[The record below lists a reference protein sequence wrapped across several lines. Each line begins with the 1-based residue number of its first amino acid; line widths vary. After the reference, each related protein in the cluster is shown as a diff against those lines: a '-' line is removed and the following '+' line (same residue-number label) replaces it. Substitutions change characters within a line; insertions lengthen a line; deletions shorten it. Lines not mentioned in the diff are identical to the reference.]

1 MKLKNKIDI
10 QIKESM
16 LNKNKS
22 RLIALRAIKSAIL
35 LSEKSG
41 EKADLDEIKLLM
53 KNTSPFNLD
62 QCSLSNDL
70 WPDFINKIGF
80 IKANLA
86 VRQSLDLQRMQG
98 STSTLPVLILETC
111 GTALVNSDAVK
122 TYIGL
127 SYLEQGMVL
136 IFSSKL
142 NAIQLLRDN

>member
-1 MKLKNKIDI
+1 
-10 QIKESM
+10 
-16 LNKNKS
+16 
-22 RLIALRAIKSAIL
+22 
-35 LSEKSG
+35 
-41 EKADLDEIKLLM
+41 M
-53 KNTSPFNLD
+53 KNTSHFNLD

-70 WPDFINKIGF
+70 WPNFINKIGF
-80 IKANLA
+80 INAKLA

-111 GTALVNSDAVK
+111 GTALVNSHAVK

-136 IFSSKL
+136 IFSTKL

>member
-1 MKLKNKIDI
+1 MIDY
-10 QIKESM
+10 
-16 LNKNKS
+16 
-22 RLIALRAIKSAIL
+22 
-35 LSEKSG
+35 
-41 EKADLDEIKLLM
+41 
-53 KNTSPFNLD
+53 SPFNLD
-62 QCSLSNDL
+62 ECYLSNDL
-70 WPDFINKIGF
+70 WPDFIKRIGL

-111 GTALVNSDAVK
+111 GTALVNSEAVK

>member
-1 MKLKNKIDI
+1 MRNK
-10 QIKESM
+10 
-16 LNKNKS
+16 
-22 RLIALRAIKSAIL
+22 
-35 LSEKSG
+35 
-41 EKADLDEIKLLM
+41 
-53 KNTSPFNLD
+53 SPFNLD

-70 WPDFINKIGF
+70 WPNFINKVGF

-111 GTALVNSDAVK
+111 GTGLVNSRAVK

-127 SYLEQGMVL
+127 SCLEQGMVL

>member
-1 MKLKNKIDI
+1 
-10 QIKESM
+10 
-16 LNKNKS
+16 
-22 RLIALRAIKSAIL
+22 
-35 LSEKSG
+35 
-41 EKADLDEIKLLM
+41 M
-53 KNTSPFNLD
+53 KNISPFNLD

-70 WPDFINKIGF
+70 WPVFINKIGL

-111 GTALVNSDAVK
+111 GTALVNSEAVK